1 MPEELVKIESVS
13 KFYGKVLGL
22 NDITISFGRGI
33 TGLLGPNGAGKST
46 MIKLITGQIKPNIG
60 SISVLGEKVWN
71 NPSLNQ
77 RVGYCPEQESFYDSM
92 TGLQFVTYLA
102 RLDGISKREAKKRAE
117 EVLRVVGLHK
127 DMKRPVGGYS
137 KGMKQRA
144 KIAQSLVN
152 DPELLVLD
160 EPLAGTD
167 PLGRVNIIELIR
179 DLVRDGK
186 HLIISSHVLY
196 EIERIT
202 DEVVLINNGKL
213 VASGNIHDIRD
224 SMDRFPLTVRVRT
237 KESPALSRL
246 LIGMEIVSSVSY
258 GDDRNTLLARTSDPG
273 RFYPDFQRIIH
284 EEGLKIDEIDS
295 PDDNLDA
302 IFKYL
307 VD

>member
-1 MPEELVKIESVS
+1 MLVEIKSVS

-22 NDITISFGRGI
+22 NDITISFGKGI

-60 SISVLGEKVWN
+60 SVTALGEKVWN
-71 NPSLNQ
+71 NPGLNQ
-77 RVGYCPEQESFYDSM
+77 RIGYCPEQESFYDNM

-102 RLDGISKREAKKRAE
+102 RLDGIPKSDASKRAT
-117 EVLRVVGLHK
+117 EVLHKVDLHR
-127 DMKRPVGGYS
+127 DMNRAVGGYS

-167 PLGRVNIIELIR
+167 PLGRVNIIDLIK
-179 DLVRDGK
+179 DLARDGK

-224 SMDRFPLTVRVRT
+224 SMDRFPLTVRIRT
-237 KESPALSRL
+237 EDSLALSRL
-246 LIGMEIVSSVSY
+246 LIGMSIVSSVSY

-273 RFYPDFQRIIH
+273 RFYPAFQRMIH
-284 EEGLKIDEIDS
+284 EKGLEIEEIDS
-295 PDDNLDA
+295 PDDNLNA
-302 IFKYL
+302 IFRYL

>member
-1 MPEELVKIESVS
+1 MSEKLVEIKSVS

-22 NDITISFGRGI
+22 NDITINFGRGI

-46 MIKLITGQIKPNIG
+46 MIKLMTGQIKPNIG
-60 SISVLGEKVWN
+60 TISVLGEKVWN
-71 NPSLNQ
+71 NPRLNT
-77 RVGYCPEQESFYDSM
+77 RLGYCPEQESFYDNM
-92 TGLQFVTYLA
+92 TGLEFVSYLA
-102 RLDGISKREAKKRAE
+102 RLDGIRKSDARKRSV
-117 EVLRVVGLHK
+117 EVLKKVDLHR
-127 DMKRPVGGYS
+127 DMNRAVGGYS

-167 PLGRVNIIELIR
+167 PLGRVNILDLIK
-179 DLVRDGK
+179 DLAVEGK

-213 VASGNIHDIRD
+213 VASGNIHEIRD
-224 SMDRFPLTVRVRT
+224 SMDRFPLTVRIRT
-237 KESPALSRL
+237 GDSLTLSRL
-246 LIGMEIVSSVSY
+246 LIGMSIVSSVSY
-258 GDDRNTLLARTSDPG
+258 GDDRNTLLARTTDPG
-273 RFYPDFQRIIH
+273 RFYPAFQAMIQDRGI
-284 EEGLKIDEIDS
+284 KITEIDS